1 MMLSRLTLTTL
12 TAAALLMLLPACNN
26 SRQSNVDKWKDDAAG
41 RWNAVKSSIAVQ
53 MAEDQFNAGQLG
65 LAQTTIEEAMDKDRE
80 NPQLWLMGGRIALEE
95 SKLESAYQRLA
106 KSIEY
111 GEELEG
117 YSQKEK
123 AKPYYFQGI
132 IDQRWQRYDS
142 AKDKYTLAY
151 DRDPENVSFFL
162 AKMEMYVQV
171 GQLEEATAELETK
184 TTYFDQ
190 NATVR
195 ALLGHVYR
203 RQNNHEKAVLWFKQ
217 ASMLAPEDMKLKE
230 EVARSQIEVG
240 RFNEASRG
248 LDELINTEYG
258 AQRADLHRLLAECY
272 TEVGKLH
279 EAKGRYTELTRLD
292 PASVHDWSKLGELSY
307 RLDDLGTALQSANR
321 LINLAPD
328 DHRGYLLAGM
338 VWNKRDRLDRAL
350 SMFDRA
356 AELAPNDTTPLILRG
371 IALQKNK
378 RPAAAADAYKQAL
391 SIDPEN
397 KRAQH
402 LLSSVT
408 EGLR

>member
-1 MMLSRLTLTTL
+1 MKFSSLPIATLITAGLLAVLTGCNSTTDNH
-12 TAAALLMLLPACNN
+12 T
-26 SRQSNVDKWKDDAAG
+26 QWVEDADQ
-41 RWNAVKSSIAVQ
+41 RWNTVKSSIAIQ

-65 LAQTTIEEAMDKDRE
+65 LAQKTIEEAMVKDME
-80 NPQLWLMGGRIALEE
+80 NPQLWLMGGRIALEKSE
-95 SKLESAYQRLA
+95 LETAYQRLA
-106 KSIEY
+106 KSIEH

-117 YSQKEK
+117 YERKKK
-123 AKPYYFQGI
+123 AQPHYFQGI
-132 IDQRWQRYDS
+132 VDQRWQRYDS
-142 AKDKYTLAY
+142 AKEKYTLAY
-151 DRDPENVSFFL
+151 ERDPENVAYFL
-162 AKMEMYVQV
+162 AKVEMLVQL
-171 GQLEEATAELETK
+171 GRLTQATTELESK

-203 RQNNHEKAVLWFKQ
+203 RQNNHQKAAMWFKQ

-230 EVARSQIEVG
+230 EVARSQMATE
-240 RFNEASRG
+240 RFDEAARG
-248 LDELINTEYG
+248 FKELINDEYG
-258 AQRADLHRLLAECY
+258 AKRTDLHRLLAECY
-272 TEVGKLH
+272 VKAGKLH
-279 EAKGRYTELTRLD
+279 EAKEQYNTLTNLD
-292 PASVHDWSKLGELSY
+292 RTAVHDWSKLGELSY
-307 RLDDLGTALQSANR
+307 RLGDEGTALQAANR

-356 AELAPNDTTPLILRG
+356 AELTPTDATPLILRG
-371 IALQKNK
+371 IALQKND

-391 SIDPEN
+391 SIDPQN

-402 LLSSVT
+402 LLTNVT

>member
-1 MMLSRLTLTTL
+1 MMLPRLSLAAL
-12 TAAALLMLLPACNN
+12 AAAALFTVLPACN
-26 SRQSNVDKWKDDAAG
+26 SDQQSNREKWKDDATA
-41 RWNAVKSSIAVQ
+41 RWNIVKSSIAIQ

-65 LAQTTIEEAMDKDRE
+65 LAQKTIEEAMAKDMK
-80 NPQLWLMGGRIALEE
+80 NPQLWLMGGRIALEKSE
-95 SKLESAYQRLA
+95 LETAYQRLA

-111 GEELEG
+111 GEEKEE
-117 YSQKEK
+117 YSKKKK
-123 AKPYYFQGI
+123 AEPHYFQGI
-132 IDQRWQRYDS
+132 VDQRWQRYDS
-142 AKDKYTLAY
+142 ALEKYTFAY
-151 DRDPENVSFFL
+151 ERDPENVAYFL
-162 AKMEMYVQV
+162 AKVEMMVQLD
-171 GQLEEATAELETK
+171 QLTEASTELESK

-203 RQNNHEKAVLWFKQ
+203 RQGNHEKAALWFKQ

-230 EVARSQIEVG
+230 EVARSQMEVG
-240 RFNEASRG
+240 RFGEAARG
-248 LDELINTEYG
+248 FNELINTEYG
-258 AQRADLHRLLAECY
+258 EKRTDLHRLLAESY
-272 TEVGKLH
+272 VKAGKLH
-279 EAKGRYTELTRLD
+279 EAKDQYTTLTNLD
-292 PASVHDWSKLGELSY
+292 RTSVHDWSKLGELSY
-307 RLDDLGTALQSANR
+307 RLGDEGTALQAANR

-356 AELAPNDTTPLILRG
+356 ADLAPNDTTPLILRG
-371 IALQKNK
+371 IALQKND
-378 RPAAAADAYKQAL
+378 RAGAAADAYKQAL

-397 KRAQH
+397 KRAKH

>member
-1 MMLSRLTLTTL
+1 MMLPRLPIAAL
-12 TAAALLMLLPACNN
+12 AAAVLFTMLPACNSGQQRN
-26 SRQSNVDKWKDDAAG
+26 TEVWKEDANK
-41 RWNAVKSSIAVQ
+41 RWNTVKSSIAIQ

-65 LAQTTIEEAMDKDRE
+65 LAQKTIEEAMANDME
-80 NPQLWLMGGRIALEE
+80 NPQLWLMGGRIALEKSE
-95 SKLESAYQRLA
+95 LETAYQRLA

-111 GEELEG
+111 GEEKEG
-117 YSQKEK
+117 YAQKKK
-123 AKPYYFQGI
+123 AEPHYYQGI
-132 IDQRWQRYDS
+132 IDQRWQRYDA
-142 AKDKYTLAY
+142 AKEKYTFAY
-151 DRDPENVSFFL
+151 ERDPENVAYFL
-162 AKMEMYVQV
+162 ARVEMMVQLD
-171 GQLEEATAELETK
+171 QLTEATTELESK

-203 RQNNHEKAVLWFKQ
+203 RQGSHAKAALWFKQ
-217 ASMLAPEDMKLKE
+217 ASMLASEDMKLRE
-230 EVARSQIEVG
+230 EVARSQMEVG
-240 RFNEASRG
+240 RYGEASRG
-248 LDELINTEYG
+248 LNELVNTEYG
-258 AQRADLHRLLAECY
+258 EKRTDLHRLLAESY
-272 TEVGKLH
+272 VKDGKFH
-279 EAKGRYTELTRLD
+279 EAKDQYTKLTNLD
-292 PASVHDWSKLGELSY
+292 STSVHDWSKLGELSY
-307 RLDDLGTALQSANR
+307 RLGDEGTALQAANR

-356 AELAPNDTTPLILRG
+356 ADLAPNDTTPLILRG
-371 IALQKNK
+371 IALQKND
-378 RPAAAADAYKQAL
+378 RAGAAADAYKQAL

>member
-1 MMLSRLTLTTL
+1 MKLSRLPIAAL
-12 TAAALLMLLPACNN
+12 TAAALLAGLTGCNN
-26 SRQSNVDKWKDDAAG
+26 TTSNHEKWVKEAETG
-41 RWNAVKSSIAVQ
+41 WNAVKSKIAIQ

-65 LAQTTIEEAMDKDRE
+65 LAQKTIEEAMAKDME
-80 NPQLWLMGGRIALEE
+80 NPQLWMMGGRIALEKSE
-95 SKLESAYQRLA
+95 LETAYRRLGKA
-106 KSIEY
+106 IEH
-111 GEELEG
+111 GEEREN
-117 YSQKEK
+117 YSGKDK

-142 AKDKYTLAY
+142 AKEKYTLAY
-151 DRDPENVSFFL
+151 DRDPENVAYFL
-162 AKMEMYVQV
+162 AKVEMMVQLD
-171 GQLEEATAELETK
+171 QLTEATAELEGK

-203 RQNNHEKAVLWFKQ
+203 RQANHEKAAVWFKQ

-230 EVARSQIEVG
+230 EVARSQMAVE
-240 RFNEASRG
+240 RYDEAARG
-248 LDELINTEYG
+248 LNELIGTSYG
-258 AQRADLHRLLAECY
+258 AKRTDLHRLLAESY
-272 TEVGKLH
+272 AKAGKLH
-279 EAKGRYTELTRLD
+279 EAKDQYNTLTGLD
-292 PASVHDWSKLGELSY
+292 RTSVHDWSKLGELSY
-307 RLDDLGTALQSANR
+307 RLGDEGTALQAANR

-371 IALQKNK
+371 IALQKND

-391 SIDPEN
+391 SIDPQN
-397 KRAQH
+397 KRARH
-402 LLSSVT
+402 LLTSVT

>member
-1 MMLSRLTLTTL
+1 MKLSRLTL
-12 TAAALLMLLPACNN
+12 AALFAATVVVMLPACNSN
-26 SRQSNVDKWKDDAAG
+26 QQSNREIWRDEAEG
-41 RWNAVKSSIAVQ
+41 RWNKVKSSIAIQ
-53 MAEDQFNAGQLG
+53 MAEDQFNGGQLG
-65 LAQTTIEEAMDKDRE
+65 LAQKTIEEAMVKDME
-80 NPQLWLMGGRIALEE
+80 NPQLWLMGGRIALEKSE
-95 SKLESAYQRLA
+95 LETAYQRLA

-111 GEELEG
+111 GEELED
-117 YSQKEK
+117 YSQKNK

-151 DRDPENVSFFL
+151 ERDPENVAFFL

-171 GQLEEATAELETK
+171 DQLEEATVELESK

-203 RQNNHEKAVLWFKQ
+203 RQNNHEKAALWFKQ

-248 LDELINTEYG
+248 LNELINTEYG
-258 AQRADLHRLLAECY
+258 AQRTDLHRLLAECY
-272 TEVGKLH
+272 TDAGKLH
-279 EAKGRYTELTRLD
+279 EAKDRYNELTRLD

-307 RLDDLGTALQSANR
+307 RLGDEGTALQSANR
-321 LINLAPD
+321 LINLVPD

-356 AELAPNDTTPLILRG
+356 AELAPNNTTPLILRG
-371 IALQKNK
+371 IALQKND

-402 LLSSVT
+402 LLTSVT

>member
-1 MMLSRLTLTTL
+1 MKFSRLPITAL
-12 TAAALLMLLPACNN
+12 TAVALFALLLGC
-26 SRQSNVDKWKDDAAG
+26 SNTTSNHEQWVEDADQ
-41 RWNAVKSSIAVQ
+41 RWNKVKSSIAIQ

-65 LAQTTIEEAMDKDRE
+65 LAQKTIEEAMAKDIE
-80 NPQLWLMGGRIALEE
+80 NPQLWLMGGRIALERSE
-95 SKLESAYQRLA
+95 LETAYKRLA
-106 KSIEY
+106 KAIEH

-117 YSQKEK
+117 YERKQK
-123 AKPYYFQGI
+123 ARPHYFQGI

-142 AKDKYTLAY
+142 AKQKYTLAY
-151 DRDPENVSFFL
+151 DRDPENVAYFL
-162 AKMEMYVQV
+162 AKVEMMVQLD
-171 GQLEEATAELETK
+171 QLTEATSTLESK

-190 NATVR
+190 NPTVR

-203 RQNNHEKAVLWFKQ
+203 RQADHEKAALWFKQ
-217 ASMLAPEDMKLKE
+217 ASMLAPEDKKLSE
-230 EVARSQIEVG
+230 EVARSQMAVG
-240 RFNEASRG
+240 RFDEAARG
-248 LDELINTEYG
+248 LSELVKTEYG
-258 AQRADLHRLLAECY
+258 SSRTDLHRLLAECY
-272 TEVGKLH
+272 AQSGKLH
-279 EAKGRYTELTRLD
+279 EAKTQYSTLTNLD
-292 PASVHDWSKLGELSY
+292 RTSVHDWSKLGELSY
-307 RLDDLGTALQSANR
+307 RLGDEGTALQAANR

-371 IALQKNK
+371 IALQKND

-391 SIDPEN
+391 SIDPQN

-402 LLSSVT
+402 LLTSVT

>member
-1 MMLSRLTLTTL
+1 MKPLCLPI
-12 TAAALLMLLPACNN
+12 AALAVAAVFAGLAGCNSMN
-26 SRQSNVDKWKDDAAG
+26 NNHEQWVEDAG
-41 RWNAVKSSIAVQ
+41 ERWNTVKSAIAVQ
-53 MAEDQFNAGQLG
+53 MAEDQFNGGQLG
-65 LAQTTIEEAMDKDRE
+65 LAQKTIEEAMANDME
-80 NPQLWLMGGRIALEE
+80 NPQLWLMGGRIALEKSE
-95 SKLESAYQRLA
+95 LETAYRRLA

-111 GEELEG
+111 GEEREG
-117 YSQKEK
+117 YSEKEK

-142 AKDKYTLAY
+142 AKDRYTLSY
-151 DRDPENVSFFL
+151 DRDPENVAYFL
-162 AKMEMYVQV
+162 AKVEMMVQLD
-171 GQLEEATAELETK
+171 QLSEATTTLEGK
-184 TTYFDQ
+184 ASYFDQ

-203 RQNNHEKAVLWFKQ
+203 RQGNHEKAAVWFKQ

-230 EVARSQIEVG
+230 EVARSQMAVE
-240 RFNEASRG
+240 RYDEAARG
-248 LDELINTEYG
+248 LNELVSTSYG
-258 AQRADLHRLLAECY
+258 EKRTDLHRLLAECY
-272 TEVGKLH
+272 DSDGKTH
-279 EAKGRYTELTRLD
+279 EAKDQYNTLTQLD
-292 PASVHDWSKLGELSY
+292 RTSVHDWSKLGELSY
-307 RLDDLGTALQSANR
+307 RLGDEGTALQAANR

-371 IALQKNK
+371 IALQKNE

-397 KRAQH
+397 KRARH
-402 LLSSVT
+402 LLTSVT

>member
-1 MMLSRLTLTTL
+1 MMLTRLPFAALA
-12 TAAALLMLLPACNN
+12 AAALFTVLPACN
-26 SRQSNVDKWKDDAAG
+26 SDQSNREKWKGEAEG
-41 RWNAVKSSIAVQ
+41 RWNSVKSSIAIQ
-53 MAEDQFNAGQLG
+53 MAEDQFNGGQLG
-65 LAQTTIEEAMDKDRE
+65 LAQKTIEEAMVKDME
-80 NPQLWLMGGRIALEE
+80 NPQLWMMGGRIALEKSE
-95 SKLESAYQRLA
+95 LETAYQRLA
-106 KSIEY
+106 KAIEY
-111 GEELEG
+111 GEEREN
-117 YSQKEK
+117 YSQKDK
-123 AKPYYFQGI
+123 AKPHYFQGI

-151 DRDPENVSFFL
+151 ERDPENVAYFL
-162 AKMEMYVQV
+162 AKIEMLVQL
-171 GQLEEATAELETK
+171 GRLTEASTELEGK

-203 RQNNHEKAVLWFKQ
+203 RQDNHAKAALWFKQ

-230 EVARSQIEVG
+230 EVARSQVEVG
-240 RFNEASRG
+240 RFGEAARG
-248 LDELINTEYG
+248 LSELINTEYG
-258 AQRADLHRLLAECY
+258 AKRTDLHRLLAESY
-272 TEVGKLH
+272 AKAGKLH
-279 EAKGRYTELTRLD
+279 EAKDQYTTLTNLD
-292 PASVHDWSKLGELSY
+292 RTSVHDWSKLGELSY
-307 RLDDLGTALQSANR
+307 RLGDEGTALQSANR

-356 AELAPNDTTPLILRG
+356 ADLAPNDTTPLILRG
-371 IALQKNK
+371 IALQKND

-402 LLSSVT
+402 LLTSVT

>member
-1 MMLSRLTLTTL
+1 MKLSRMTL
-12 TAAALLMLLPACNN
+12 AALFATACIAVLPACQ
-26 SRQSNVDKWKDDAAG
+26 SDQQSNTEKWKDDANA
-41 RWNAVKSSIAVQ
+41 RWNIVKSSIAIQ

-65 LAQTTIEEAMDKDRE
+65 LAQKTIEDAMVKDME
-80 NPQLWLMGGRIALEE
+80 NPELWLMGGRIALEKSE
-95 SKLESAYQRLA
+95 LETAFQRLA
-106 KSIEY
+106 KAVEY
-111 GEELEG
+111 GEERDN
-117 YSQKEK
+117 YSQKKK
-123 AKPYYFQGI
+123 AEPHYFQGI

-142 AKDKYTLAY
+142 AIAKYTLAY
-151 DRDPENVSFFL
+151 ERDPENVAYFL
-162 AKMEMYVQV
+162 AKVEMLVQ
-171 GQLEEATAELETK
+171 LDKLNEATNELESK

-203 RQNNHEKAVLWFKQ
+203 KQANHEKAALWFKQ

-230 EVARSQIEVG
+230 EVARSQVAVG
-240 RFNEASRG
+240 RYDEASRG
-248 LDELINTEYG
+248 LNELIRSDYG
-258 AQRADLHRLLAECY
+258 AKRTDLHRLLAECY
-272 TEVGKLH
+272 VKAGKLH
-279 EAKGRYTELTRLD
+279 EAKERYNELTNLD
-292 PASVHDWSKLGELSY
+292 RTSTHDWSKLGELSY
-307 RLDDLGTALQSANR
+307 RLGDEGTALQAANR

-371 IALQKNK
+371 IALQKNQ
-378 RPAAAADAYKQAL
+378 RPTAAADAYKQAL
-391 SIDPEN
+391 SLDPEN

-402 LLSSVT
+402 LLTSVT

>member
-1 MMLSRLTLTTL
+1 MKLPH
-12 TAAALLMLLPACNN
+12 LLMTALAATLLITLLPGCGSTQERHDQWVEEA
-26 SRQSNVDKWKDDAAG
+26 DG
-41 RWNAVKSSIAVQ
+41 RWNAVKSSIAIQ

-65 LAQTTIEEAMDKDRE
+65 LAQKTIEDAMAKDMK
-80 NPQLWLMGGRIALEE
+80 NPQLWLMGGRIALEKSE
-95 SKLESAYQRLA
+95 LETAYQRLA

-117 YSQKEK
+117 YDRKKK
-123 AKPYYFQGI
+123 AQPHYFQGI
-132 IDQRWQRYDS
+132 VDQRWQRYDS
-142 AKDKYTLAY
+142 AMAKYTLAY
-151 DRDPENVSFFL
+151 ERDPENVAYFL
-162 AKMEMYVQV
+162 AKIEMLVQL
-171 GQLEEATAELETK
+171 GQLTKAITDLESK

-203 RQNNHEKAVLWFKQ
+203 RQGNDAKAALWFKQ

-230 EVARSQIEVG
+230 EVARSQMATE
-240 RFNEASRG
+240 RYDEAARG
-248 LDELINTEYG
+248 FKELINGEYG
-258 AQRADLHRLLAECY
+258 ANRTDLHRLLAECY
-272 TEVGKLH
+272 VKAGKMH
-279 EAKGRYTELTRLD
+279 EAKDQYNTLTKLD
-292 PASVHDWSKLGELSY
+292 PNAIHDWSKLGELSY
-307 RLDDLGTALQSANR
+307 RLGDEGTALQAANR

-356 AELAPNDTTPLILRG
+356 AELAPKDATPLILRG
-371 IALQKNK
+371 IALQKNE

-391 SIDPEN
+391 SIDPQN

-402 LLSSVT
+402 LLTSVT

>member
-1 MMLSRLTLTTL
+1 MKLSRLPIAVLA
-12 TAAALLMLLPACNN
+12 AAALFAVLPGCK
-26 SRQSNVDKWKDDAAG
+26 SDQQSNHDKWVEDADG
-41 RWNAVKSSIAVQ
+41 RWNTVKSSIAIQ

-65 LAQTTIEEAMDKDRE
+65 LAQKTIEEAMVKDMK
-80 NPQLWLMGGRIALEE
+80 NPQLWMMGGRIALEKSE
-95 SKLESAYQRLA
+95 LETAYQRLA
-106 KSIEY
+106 KAVEY
-111 GEELEG
+111 GEDKEN
-117 YSQKEK
+117 YSSKDK
-123 AKPYYFQGI
+123 AEPHYYQGI

-142 AKDKYTLAY
+142 AKQKYTNAY
-151 DRDPENVSFFL
+151 NHDPENVAYFL
-162 AKMEMYVQV
+162 ARIEMMVQLD
-171 GQLEEATAELETK
+171 QLDEATTTLESK

-203 RQNNHEKAVLWFKQ
+203 RQGNHAKAALWFKQ

-230 EVARSQIEVG
+230 EVARSQSAVG
-240 RFNEASRG
+240 RHDEAARG
-248 LDELINTEYG
+248 LKELVKTEYG
-258 AQRADLHRLLAECY
+258 AKRTDLHRLLAESY
-272 TEVGKLH
+272 VKAGKLH
-279 EAKGRYTELTRLD
+279 EAKDQYNKLTNLD
-292 PASVHDWSKLGELSY
+292 RTSTHDWSKLGELSY
-307 RLDDLGTALQSANR
+307 RLGDEGTALQAANR

-356 AELAPNDTTPLILRG
+356 AEMAPTDTTPLILRG
-371 IALQKNK
+371 IALQKND

-397 KRAQH
+397 KRAKH